1 MSVLKVAVHPGRI
14 LREEFME
21 PMNLSAIRLARH
33 IDVPRTRIERLVREE
48 TAMTVDTASRLA
60 AALGT
65 SAAFWINLQTA
76 YDLRTATPVK
86 GIKPIPAHAG
96 QSA

>member
-1 MSVLKVAVHPGRI
+1 MPMLKFAVHPGRI

-21 PMNLSAIRLARH
+21 PMGLSPIGLARH

-48 TAMTVDTASRLA
+48 TALTVDTASRLS

-65 SAAFWINLQTA
+65 TAAFWMNLQTA
-76 YDLRTATPVK
+76 YDLRMTPPAK
-86 GIKPIPAHAG
+86 GIKLIAATI
-96 QSA
+96 

>member
-21 PMNLSAIRLARH
+21 PLGLSPIALARH

-48 TAMTVDTASRLA
+48 TAMTVDTATRLA
-60 AALGT
+60 AAFKT
-65 SAAFWINLQTA
+65 SAAFWMNLQTA
-76 YDLRTATPVK
+76 HDLRTAPQVK
-86 GIKPIPAHAG
+86 GIRPIPVPA
-96 QSA
+96 